1 MYDILFHD
9 KAKRQLGKLPLEI
22 QKRILN
28 SLERI
33 KIRPFHFIKKKQ
45 GTLYYV
51 LRVGE
56 YRIILDIKQ
65 EKLLI
70 LVIELGHRKKIY
82 KEQS

>member
-9 KAKRQLGKLPLEI
+9 KAKRQLRKLPLEI
-22 QKRILN
+22 QKRILS

-33 KIRPFHFIKKKQ
+33 KLRPFHFVKRKQ
-45 GTLYYV
+45 GTPYYI

-65 EKLLI
+65 DKLLI
-70 LVIELGHRKKIY
+70 LVIELGLRKKIY
-82 KEQS
+82 K